1 MHAFLN
7 HPRPIAIAH
16 RGGSLEVEENT
27 MAAFAHAVG
36 LGYSHVE
43 TDVHATADGVAVIHH
58 DDTLDRMTGDPRP
71 IAALDWADLS
81 RLRTHGGQAI
91 PRLDDLLAEHP
102 GLFLTLEAKSDA
114 CIDPMAAA
122 IRDAGALDRVCIG
135 SFEPG
140 RTARAR
146 KILGLG
152 LCWSPAHAGVA
163 RLWAAGWGLPV
174 GRLPFACV
182 QVPPRF
188 RGIAVVTP
196 RMVAAAHARRVQVH
210 VWTVDEGA
218 EMARFLD
225 MGVDALMTDRPTLL
239 REVMQRRGQWPGT

>member
-1 MHAFLN
+1 MHPFLD

-16 RGGSLEVEENT
+16 RGGAQEVEENT

-58 DDTLDRMTGDPRP
+58 DDTLERMTGDPRP
-71 IAALDWADLS
+71 IAALDWAELS
-81 RLRTHGGQAI
+81 RLRTKGGQAI

-102 GLFLTLEAKSDA
+102 RLFLTLEAKSDA
-114 CIDPMAAA
+114 CVDPMARA

-135 SFEPG
+135 AFDPR

-146 KILGLG
+146 DLLGPD

-174 GRLPFACV
+174 GRLPYPCV
-182 QVPPRF
+182 QVPPAF
-188 RGIAVVTP
+188 RGIPVVTP
-196 RMVAAAHARRVQVH
+196 RLLAAAHSRGVQVH
-210 VWTVDEGA
+210 VWTVNEGA
-218 EMARFLD
+218 EMARFLE
-225 MGVDALMTDRPTLL
+225 MGVDGLMTDRPTLL
-239 REVMQRRGQWPGT
+239 REIMQRRGQWPAA

>member
-58 DDTLDRMTGDPRP
+58 DDTLERMTGDPRP

-81 RLRTHGGQAI
+81 RLRTHGGQTI

-114 CIDPMAAA
+114 CIDPMARA
-122 IRDAGALDRVCIG
+122 IRDAAALDRVCIG
-135 SFEPG
+135 SFDPG

-146 KILGLG
+146 EILGPG